1 MNTQDL
7 QYADRILNISV
18 TGTVARIEWGVLQAP
33 AKDGEPPTLV
43 RSQTTVIPI
52 DGFVN
57 AFSLMDQ
64 TMKKLVGS
72 GLLSV
77 RKPDEAAKEE
87 PKQAPKQTPALNS

>member
-1 MNTQDL
+1 MSQHDL
-7 QYADRILNISV
+7 QYADRIINISI

-33 AKDGEPPTLV
+33 ANNGEQPTLA

-57 AFSLMDQ
+57 AFSLMEQ
-64 TMKKLVGS
+64 TMKKLVSS

-77 RKPDEAAKEE
+77 RKPDETPKES
-87 PKQAPKQTPALNS
+87 PTLNS